1 MIALYRAS
9 ISCPKGSR
17 YIEALGLNIY
27 PMGGGAAVL
36 WSLPPFFKFKAPLS
50 FAFSGA
56 AVDMPEVLLRTRAE
70 AAAGGEHNWNYK
82 GICPNRA

>member
-27 PMGGGAAVL
+27 PMGG
-36 WSLPPFFKFKAPLS
+36 
-50 FAFSGA
+50 
-56 AVDMPEVLLRTRAE
+56 AE
-70 AAAGGEHNWNYK
+70 TGETEEK
-82 GICPNRA
+82 RR

>member
-27 PMGGGAAVL
+27 PMGGQGWRLQLAANA
-36 WSLPPFFKFKAPLS
+36 K
-50 FAFSGA
+50 G
-56 AVDMPEVLLRTRAE
+56 RHT
-70 AAAGGEHNWNYK
+70 YK
-82 GICPNRA
+82 LHSDFVRLAMQLADSTNLGIYATINGKNTYSKCLALI

>member
-27 PMGGGAAVL
+27 PMGGGSQL
-36 WSLPPFFKFKAPLS
+36 
-50 FAFSGA
+50 
-56 AVDMPEVLLRTRAE
+56 
-70 AAAGGEHNWNYK
+70 EHVWALFEGRK
-82 GICPNRA
+82 GYLDPAIAS